1 MVLLLDLTFWSWL
14 VIGLALLALEL
25 LAPFTFFLWLGA
37 SALVTALVLLI
48 APETSWQMQF
58 LVFSVL
64 SVASIIVSRRYLVKH
79 QTESEVP
86 NLNRR
91 AQQYVGKIFTLSEGI
106 EQGVG
111 KIRVDDT
118 YWKVTGPTLDKG
130 AEVRVVA
137 AEGAVFTVEPTVGK

>member
-37 SALVTALVLLI
+37 SALVTALVLLV

-64 SVASIIVSRRYLVKH
+64 SVASIIISRRYLVKH